1 MHRTMNN
8 NRKFVLHRNDTG
20 IPPGRKIEVMET
32 KSNQLEGYP
41 KVSVIIPTSDGYR
54 NGLFPALLKQLFEQ
68 SFQNFEIIIIKGDS
82 RQGRAINTGAN
93 MARGQYLLTLDDDS
107 RLASKDAI
115 IKLFEVMENDKAIGM
130 SGGLNVIP
138 ADASSFIKRTMREI
152 PRRASPPVNEV
163 IESDLAE
170 HGLLIIRKDIFIK
183 VGGENELIPRG
194 LDPYLRQKFRQEGYK
209 VVVVPGAYYSHL
221 TPPTFIKL
229 IKQFLRNGKL
239 AAFCNKFYPQWVI
252 ETPGSHIGDFTE
264 RRTLLYRAGRYALNI
279 IKNMLRGR
287 WIYISAYIA
296 YAIGFVRGY
305 FIKK

>member
-1 MHRTMNN
+1 MSK
-8 NRKFVLHRNDTG
+8 NRQFVLHRNDTG
-20 IPPGRKIEVMET
+20 IPPDREIKVMET
-32 KSNQLEGYP
+32 ESNQLEGYP

-93 MARGQYLLTLDDDS
+93 IARGQYLLTLDDDS
-107 RLASKDAI
+107 RLASKDTLK
-115 IKLFEVMENDKAIGM
+115 KLLEVIENDKTIGM
-130 SGGLNVIP
+130 SGGLNVIL

-170 HGLLIIRKDIFIK
+170 HGLLIIRKDAFIK

-194 LDPYLRQKFRQEGYK
+194 LDPYLRLKFRQEGYK
-209 VVVVPGAYYSHL
+209 VVVAPGAYYSHL
-221 TPPTFIKL
+221 PPHTFIKL
-229 IKQFLRNGKL
+229 VKQFFRNGKQ
-239 AAFCNKFYPQWVI
+239 AAYCNKFYPQWVI
-252 ETPGSHIGDFTE
+252 ETPGSHVKDFVE
-264 RRTLLYRAGRYALNI
+264 RRPFSYRAGRYTLNM
-279 IKNMLRGR
+279 IKNTLRGR
-287 WIYISAYIA
+287 WIYISVSIA
-296 YAIGFVRGY
+296 YAIGFVWGY